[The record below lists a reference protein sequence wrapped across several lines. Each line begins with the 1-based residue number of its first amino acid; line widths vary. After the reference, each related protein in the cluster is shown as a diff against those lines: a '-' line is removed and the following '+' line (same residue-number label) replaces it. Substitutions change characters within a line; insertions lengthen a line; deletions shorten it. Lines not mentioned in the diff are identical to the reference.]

1 MKFKSLV
8 FAALVSF
15 CLPQIASSQQ
25 KCNVEGTVINRP
37 KSKYAL
43 MIESGRDFRITRF
56 KGDTI
61 KNGKFSFTIPADTVR
76 QYEIMFDDEMS
87 NGAWRTRKFFAEP
100 GTVKLVYH
108 GENEENKDHV
118 EATTPANLQL
128 IAMQR
133 LMAEKYR
140 PQLEPLY
147 AAMDS
152 IYDHNLAYSDEAA
165 SLYRKIRNTSDRHER
180 DSLFEIW
187 NKLRKTLG
195 DMFYSDAH
203 NDIDAKTKRILQN
216 YYKEQTAF
224 IKANP
229 GIYGLT
235 VLKDNLLYASDL
247 KDPGEQISIFDEVYA
262 NNPELATHPYT
273 EEIRVLTDG
282 KAIVP
287 GKRYPN
293 LKFKRTDGS
302 SEEVLSLLGGKPAVI
317 DLWASWCGPC
327 RRHSMEL
334 IPLYEKY
341 RGDGFKVIAVA
352 RESGNTEEMEAA
364 MKADG
369 YPWESFVD
377 LNDRDSIW
385 RRNGAG
391 NAGGR
396 IILVDGRGII
406 KAVDPS
412 AEEIEGF
419 LKEEFKH

>member
-1 MKFKSLV
+1 MKVKSLL
-8 FAALVSF
+8 FAALVTF
-15 CLPQIASSQQ
+15 CLPQMVSSQQ

-43 MIESGRDFRITRF
+43 MIESGRDFRITGF

-61 KNGKFSFTIPADTVR
+61 KNGKFFFTIPADTVR

-165 SLYRKIRNTSDRHER
+165 SLYKKIRNTSDRHER

-195 DMFYSDAH
+195 DKFYSDAH

-247 KDPGEQISIFDEVYA
+247 KDTGEQISIFDEIYA
-262 NNPELATHPYT
+262 NNPGLATHPYT

-293 LKFKRTDGS
+293 LKFRRADGS

-406 KAVDPS
+406 KAVDAS